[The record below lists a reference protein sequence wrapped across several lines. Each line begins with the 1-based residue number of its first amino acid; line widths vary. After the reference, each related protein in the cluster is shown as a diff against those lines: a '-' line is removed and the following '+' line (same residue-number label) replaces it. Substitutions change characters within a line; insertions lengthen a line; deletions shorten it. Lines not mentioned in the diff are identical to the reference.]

1 MSKLNIKISA
11 KNGSSSRKS
20 KLWNI
25 SLPANFVENELG
37 YVPRIKL
44 TVENGNLIVCLN
56 TDQGTGVLVSRPN
69 PKVGWYYSSIGL
81 GHLSNI
87 AVPFDTATITE
98 VTATFNTRTR
108 RLTIKAADLPS
119 FVTQAIR
126 NYEDLAQEVA
136 SHQPVHTPEEFS
148 KLVAEHKGGNTIGDQ
163 EVVEALFMSD
173 NNFTDREARSLVT
186 NLNRLLQSRT
196 DVRVKLVNG
205 EVKLSKVVEQ
215 EIEL

>member
-1 MSKLNIKISA
+1 MTKLNIKISA

-25 SLPANFVENELG
+25 SLPANFVEDELG
-37 YVPRIKL
+37 YVPRVKL
-44 TVENGNLIVCLN
+44 TVENGNLIVCMN
-56 TDQGTGVLVSRPN
+56 TDQGFGVLVSRPN
-69 PKVGWYYSSIGL
+69 PKVAWYYSSIGQ

-87 AVPFDTATITE
+87 AVPFDTAAITE
-98 VTATFNTRTR
+98 VKATFNSRTR
-108 RLTIKAADLPS
+108 RLTIKAADLPD
-119 FVTQAIR
+119 FVQLAIR
-126 NYEDLAQEVA
+126 NYADLAQEVA
-136 SHQPVHTPEEFS
+136 SHQPEHSAEEFRQ
-148 KLVAEHKGGNTIGDQ
+148 LVEDHKGGHAIGDQ
-163 EVVEALFMSD
+163 EAVEALFMSD
-173 NNFTDREARSLVT
+173 NNFTDREARTLVE